1 MNIRVSCLVV
11 GTVQGVGFRPFCVR
25 LAARHGLGGDIRN
38 TSRGVEVLLE
48 GESIAV
54 DAFLRDLVASPP
66 PLAMINDISVQER
79 TLLSSAP
86 RSEFSI
92 LPSLSQEEQQVFIPP
107 DVATCAECLAEIRDP
122 RERRFRYPFTNCTNC
137 GPRFT
142 IITSLPYDRP
152 GTTMASFP
160 LCPSCAKEYENV
172 NDRRYHAQPV
182 ACPVCGPR
190 LRFLSRD
197 GEELALGNEALLRAN
212 RALRE
217 GHIVAIKGLGGFHLA
232 VRPEDHE
239 ALLRLRQ
246 RKARPHKPFALMVKD
261 TTVAKRLVRL
271 SAEAEALLVSP
282 AAPILLCPIRT
293 KGALSPLVA
302 PCRNTLGIMLPYT
315 PLHHLLMEDFDA
327 LVMTSANLSDEPL
340 VADTPEA
347 LIRLRHLADFFLEH
361 DRPIRR
367 RIDDSVVACP
377 SELPVVVRRARGYVP
392 TPFVADAPLPD
403 LLAAGAEMK
412 ATFAVTQGNSLFL
425 SQYLG
430 DLKELET
437 MDLYKDALLHFL
449 ELFKITPRLL
459 VKDLHPQFVSSRLVE
474 EVLASSFEATLAVQ
488 HHHAH
493 LAACLF
499 ENRVEEPTLGVILDG
514 VGYGTDG
521 TLWGGELLYGNARFF
536 RRVGALEN
544 FPLLGGDRAV
554 KEPWRVGYAL
564 LVAAV
569 GEHQAK
575 VLGSALWPER
585 TNVFG
590 VLDRLACDAPSTT
603 SCGRLFDGV
612 AALLGLRSEV
622 SYDAQAAMELEDIA
636 EVECDVRAPFSV
648 VTKEGFL
655 RIDWRPT
662 VRWLLENR
670 GTMGPGVLSQ
680 AFHTGLAAVL
690 SEVCVHLGRSLKTEK
705 VALSGGVWQN
715 MRLLEE
721 TRARLE
727 RAGLVPLL
735 HRRIPPNDECVAL
748 GQAMIG
754 AAHWKAASS
763 EQKLRKL

>member
-1 MNIRVSCLVV
+1 MNIRVSCLVI

-25 LAARHGLGGDIRN
+25 LAARHGVGGDIRN

-48 GESIAV
+48 GESTAV
-54 DAFLRDLVASPP
+54 DAFLRDLTASPP

-79 TLLSSAP
+79 TLLSSSP
-86 RSEFSI
+86 RSAFSI

-107 DVATCAECLAEIRDP
+107 DVATCAECLAEIKNP

-160 LCPSCAKEYENV
+160 LCPSCAKEYEDV

-182 ACPVCGPR
+182 ACPACGPR

-197 GEELALGNEALLRAN
+197 GEELALENEALLRASC
-212 RALRE
+212 ALRE

-239 ALLRLRQ
+239 AILRLRQ
-246 RKARPHKPFALMVKD
+246 RKVRPHKPFALMVKD

-271 SAEAEALLVSP
+271 SAKAEALLVSP
-282 AAPILLCPIRT
+282 AAPILLCFIKE
-293 KGALSPLVA
+293 KGILSPLVA
-302 PCRNTLGIMLPYT
+302 PYRNTLGIMLPYT

-327 LVMTSANLSDEPL
+327 LIMTSANLSDEPL

-347 LIRLRHLADFFLEH
+347 LIRLRDLADFFLEH

-367 RIDDSVVACP
+367 RIDDSVVACS
-377 SELPVVVRRARGYVP
+377 SEFPVVIRRARGYVP
-392 TPFVADAPLPD
+392 TPFVADAPLPE

-412 ATFAVTQGNSLFL
+412 ATFAVTQGNSIFL

-449 ELFKITPRLL
+449 ELFKLTPRFL

-474 EVLASSFEATLAVQ
+474 EALASSFEATLTVQ

-499 ENRVEEPTLGVILDG
+499 ENRVEESSLGVILDG

-536 RRVGALEN
+536 RRVGALES

-554 KEPWRVGYAL
+554 QEPWRIGYAL
-564 LVAAV
+564 LAGAV
-569 GEHQAK
+569 GENEAK
-575 VLGSALWPER
+575 VLGSELWPER
-585 TNVFG
+585 ASVFD
-590 VLDRLACDAPSTT
+590 VLDRLAFDAPRTT

-648 VTKEGFL
+648 VAKEDVL

-670 GTMGPGVLSQ
+670 GTMGSGALSQ
-680 AFHTGLAAVL
+680 AFHAGLAAVF
-690 SEVCVHLGRSLKTEK
+690 SEVCVHLGRSLETEK

-735 HRRIPPNDECVAL
+735 HRQIPPNDECVAL

-754 AAHWKAASS
+754 AAHWKAACS
-763 EQKLRKL
+763 ERKFK

>member
-11 GTVQGVGFRPFCVR
+11 GIVQGVGFRPFCVR

-66 PLAMINDISVQER
+66 PLAMINGISVQER

-92 LPSLSQEEQQVFIPP
+92 LPSLSREEQQVFIPP
-107 DVATCAECLAEIRDP
+107 DVATCTECLAEIRDP

-239 ALLRLRQ
+239 ALLILRQ

-271 SAEAEALLVSP
+271 SAEAEAILVSP
-282 AAPILLCPIRT
+282 AAPILLCPIRA

-347 LIRLRHLADFFLEH
+347 LIRLRHLF
-361 DRPIRR
+361 
-367 RIDDSVVACP
+367 
-377 SELPVVVRRARGYVP
+377 
-392 TPFVADAPLPD
+392 
-403 LLAAGAEMK
+403 
-412 ATFAVTQGNSLFL
+412 
-425 SQYLG
+425 
-430 DLKELET
+430 
-437 MDLYKDALLHFL
+437 
-449 ELFKITPRLL
+449 
-459 VKDLHPQFVSSRLVE
+459 SSNTT
-474 EVLASSFEATLAVQ
+474 AS
-488 HHHAH
+488 
-493 LAACLF
+493 
-499 ENRVEEPTLGVILDG
+499 
-514 VGYGTDG
+514 
-521 TLWGGELLYGNARFF
+521 
-536 RRVGALEN
+536 
-544 FPLLGGDRAV
+544 
-554 KEPWRVGYAL
+554 
-564 LVAAV
+564 
-569 GEHQAK
+569 
-575 VLGSALWPER
+575 
-585 TNVFG
+585 
-590 VLDRLACDAPSTT
+590 
-603 SCGRLFDGV
+603 
-612 AALLGLRSEV
+612 
-622 SYDAQAAMELEDIA
+622 
-636 EVECDVRAPFSV
+636 
-648 VTKEGFL
+648 
-655 RIDWRPT
+655 
-662 VRWLLENR
+662 
-670 GTMGPGVLSQ
+670 
-680 AFHTGLAAVL
+680 
-690 SEVCVHLGRSLKTEK
+690 
-705 VALSGGVWQN
+705 
-715 MRLLEE
+715 
-721 TRARLE
+721 
-727 RAGLVPLL
+727 
-735 HRRIPPNDECVAL
+735 
-748 GQAMIG
+748 
-754 AAHWKAASS
+754 
-763 EQKLRKL
+763 